1 METALEEETYEKM
14 IYIVIGILVV
24 VVTVVI
30 MDLMTG
36 GTLFKD
42 LVCAIVWYLP
52 LSGTTLSPY
61 IGCGGIA
68 L

>member
-24 VVTVVI
+24 VVTIVI

-36 GTLFKD
+36 GTLFKN

-52 LSGTTLSPY
+52 LSGNVGASY
-61 IGCGGIA
+61 VGCGGIP